1 MKRLRLYLIALMLLP
16 QVTFAAVLVGKTE
29 GAFSVSPSGA
39 ATYTIPIKVQN
50 GLSEFSPSISLTY
63 NSQSGNGIAG
73 MGFSISGL
81 SAISIVPR
89 SVYFDGQA
97 EAIYTNEDNAFALD
111 GQRLLLKSG
120 NNGQTGAT
128 YRTENEQYS
137 QISITSFANG
147 TPATFQ
153 VKTTDGSTYKYGNSS
168 GRLTLSNG
176 EAYQWALDYAEDA
189 LGNYIQYTYAQEGV
203 LYPTSITY
211 GRNTHGT
218 AGVDC
223 TILFNYENRTDSVPT
238 YLFGEQRYLK
248 KRLKSIVCKY
258 DGNIYRTYTLN
269 YTVDTFSHLTSV
281 TEAGTGTSTVP
292 STTFEWEVPTEFQL
306 SGNSCSMETALFEH
320 PQKEYFFSGD
330 LDGDGTTEIISME
343 TRVDS
348 LLPYEPAR
356 TYFYGRKWNPEQQKF
371 EFCYNADTWA
381 SIPFTGIFSTIKSG
395 GLLMHVTHGKR
406 NSLAL
411 PYCRIYEEESK
422 NFILNFLNE
431 GREVS
436 IPLRGLS
443 DENEDFPLY
452 MILDANKNGLDD
464 IFIIEKEKHNNTYP
478 AYLVSC
484 DLTLNQLSTTSISL
498 NLQGTLDKIRCADFN
513 SDGMADLLITTSEG
527 HYIYWNRDGSFSDTD
542 RYYSTTFKKCD
553 ILETGDFNGDGLVD
567 LIINKSNSTEW
578 YIARNTGNATN
589 GYFTLSGVSYLTD
602 AGARKVNDLDDEEI
616 ERTGNS
622 SEKRFYC
629 MVQDI
634 DGDGKS
640 DAIVAYPD
648 GFYNPNLPLSPGP
661 FGYPTVRGH
670 ICVLKSNGETLT
682 HYSHIDL
689 NNSEEFPDC
698 NHIIQG
704 NFTGTAGGE
713 IIYKGKDF
721 GQNALGWYR
730 LKNPTVKASSQ
741 KMISVTDGLGAR
753 DSISYG
759 LLTDED
765 VYSISNNHT
774 FPLIPMA
781 GGFPV
786 VKNRTESIPTESRT
800 TNYSYANGL
809 VHLQGKGFLGFEDV
823 KAESSTGIVTETH
836 CVLDSTFYVLLPKT
850 VTQKNQTNTIITQD
864 FSVVNLQSVGSH
876 SYTINNNTHH
886 ETRRPLD
893 GFSEGEDCEFFEFGF
908 PTYQFTDDFKFTT
921 EKEITYWESPLDS
934 VWIKG
939 LPEEIEITKS
949 GYTLDGD
956 DVYEEI
962 TYERAPSTGLILKET
977 RRRNNQLVST
987 DGYSYNEYGQ
997 MTQHY
1002 TVPFNST
1009 DTLVTTFEYYPNG
1022 KLKKEYDPKGLYR
1035 LYTYNSTYGTLSS
1048 IRDFDGVT
1056 TQYTYDGMLR
1066 ETKRQNAI
1074 ETLQTTRALSSY
1086 GGGKYSI
1093 KETKTGETPVTTYY
1107 DAWERKIA
1115 ESAPLA
1121 NGTAMYTDYHYLSN
1135 GKVGFVSFPH
1145 KYSQPTQEG
1154 TTYTYD
1160 NAHRLVST
1168 IDTNGKTSTWSYA
1181 PGQAVSCIDGIT
1193 TTTYYYNN
1201 DKISEVNDA
1210 AGWIVYDYNADQN
1223 ISYIGSADADA
1234 YYTYDTYGRLTQT
1247 TDMNG
1252 VTKRYS
1258 YDRNGYPD
1266 STIIAGSYV
1275 KTNYDKFGI
1284 LRSKSWADS
1293 GESPHTVAYT
1303 YNNKYLLTGEAGNGY
1318 QNTYSYDTY
1327 GRLTHKTKKVYDNQM
1342 ETWNVSLQYGPGSKI
1357 SKMDS
1362 YFNSHPP
1369 TTVISEE
1376 FSYQNGYC
1384 VGDTLN
1390 HSLVWSLVK
1399 QDRWGHVTEE
1409 FDSLGTTTHS
1419 YDDYGNMLTMRR
1431 YGSSSMFESYT
1442 YNIQTGNMSSK
1453 NGTTLS
1459 YDSMNR
1465 LTGWGSQSYT
1475 YDSKGN
1481 ITHQPL
1487 VGNFSYNGFR
1497 ATGMTADS
1505 CYVIDDSLRISYYKA
1520 IERPKSIENEHYRA
1534 DFFYDG
1540 DGDRYMMKVY
1550 ERHAEGDSLLFTR
1563 YYMDANAEVT
1573 KDTLGHYTHL
1583 YYAGGDAYTAPAV
1596 MVIDETGQT
1605 ATYQITRDNL
1615 GSAIQYASKNGV
1627 RYRYS
1632 YSPWGVRTHQV
1643 GGNTVF
1649 YQPGDDSPFG
1659 PFYRTYTG
1667 HEDLWMFGLIN
1678 ANARLYNPYLGRFI
1692 SPDPLLN
1699 SEGGPLDYNP
1709 YIYARNNPY
1718 RYIDRNG
1725 EFPWLIAAFAAFATA
1740 GGVANVVSNWSD
1752 IHNFGEGLG
1761 FFCLGAGVT
1770 AATLAGAA
1778 VLGTVAACA
1787 APYIA
1792 GVLGVAAESA
1802 VALGTAYAAAG
1813 AVYYVY
1819 DGCLNSA
1826 MNGTPFEFS
1835 WNGLAMTMATW
1846 GIPAGVGGYLLA
1858 KANGLNG
1865 WTGMGKSNVMAT
1877 RHRPVM
1883 TNPDAMAARPNAGE
1897 YSSDPVKMSP
1907 SMKGKLGVQ
1916 RAMNEFVEDGGRVLQ
1931 TEVTIEVDGVR
1942 IRPDFIGIDK
1952 NGVLNIVEVKNG
1964 PNARF
1969 TPNQKIV
1976 IPKMMGNE
1984 HPCFKPVGGNA
1995 MKIPDFRNV
2004 MINNQ
2009 PYKGNYVFKKIQYF
2023 D

>member
-1 MKRLRLYLIALMLLP
+1 MLLP
-16 QVTFAAVLVGKTE
+16 QVAFAAVLVGKTE

-97 EAIYTNEDNAFALD
+97 ECIYPDEENVFALD
-111 GQRLLLKSG
+111 GQRLLLISG
-120 NNGQTGAT
+120 NN

-203 LYPTSITY
+203 LYPTSISY

-269 YTVDTFSHLTSV
+269 YTEAIFSHLISV
-281 TEAGTGTSTVP
+281 TETGTGTSTVP
-292 STTFEWEVPTEFQL
+292 PTTFEWEVPSEFML
-306 SGNSCSMETALFEH
+306 DCSSRTMDMH
-320 PQKEYFFSGD
+320 DRRDSDIVKFFSAD
-330 LDGDGTTEIISME
+330 LDGDGNSEIVSVENIS
-343 TRVDS
+343 RFNPDS
-348 LLPYEPAR
+348 ITSLFYVRKYNPSTQTFDYTGFYHVENFCTDLLNGS
-356 TYFYGRKWNPEQQKF
+356 FSIH
-371 EFCYNADTWA
+371 A
-381 SIPFTGIFSTIKSG
+381 SHKTG
-395 GLLMHVTHGKR
+395 
-406 NSLAL
+406 NSLVL
-411 PYCRIYEEESK
+411 PYCRRYPIFDGAVPNEMHFAFPEEDNWEVTVRMIGHSTDNEKHPIYTY
-422 NFILNFLNE
+422 LD
-431 GREVS
+431 
-436 IPLRGLS
+436 S
-443 DENEDFPLY
+443 DRD
-452 MILDANKNGLDD
+452 GLDN
-464 IFIIEKEKHNNTYP
+464 IFIIEKEDVGNGIYP
-478 AYLVSC
+478 ANLVTFDMSENSHVAPR
-484 DLTLNQLSTTSISL
+484 LYL
-498 NLQGTLDKIRCADFN
+498 NLNGVPDKIRSADFN
-513 SDGMADLLITTSEG
+513 SDGMPDLLITTSNG
-527 HYIYWNRDGSFSDTD
+527 YYIYWNRNGSFSDSD
-542 RYYSTTFKKCD
+542 RYPSSEPNTSFKKCD
-553 ILETGDFNGDGLVD
+553 IIELGDFDGDGLVD
-567 LIINKSNSTEW
+567 LLLNKHDSNQW
-578 YIARNTGNATN
+578 YIARNTGNDTN
-589 GYFTLSGVSYLTD
+589 GYFDLNMISELN
-602 AGARKVNDLDDEEI
+602 ARNVRVI
-616 ERTGNS
+616 EDKEDKT
-622 SEKRFYC
+622 YC
-629 MVQDI
+629 LVQDI

-640 DAIVAYPD
+640 DAIV
-648 GFYNPNLPLSPGP
+648 
-661 FGYPTVRGH
+661 GYPYTNDDGGH
-670 ICVLKSNGETLT
+670 ILILKSNGYALTLSS
-682 HYSHIDL
+682 YYPMS
-689 NNSEEFPDC
+689 NSDAFPNR

-704 NFTGTAGGE
+704 FYNGQGGVQ
-713 IIYKGKDF
+713 ILYKGKNLS
-721 GQNALGWYR
+721 QNTTGWYI
-730 LKNPTVKASSQ
+730 LENPTVKPSSQ
-741 KMISVTDGLGAR
+741 KMVSVTDGLGAT

-759 LLTDED
+759 LLTDTD
-765 VYSISNNHT
+765 VYHIDNNSILPKPVIH
-774 FPLIPMA
+774 MA
-781 GGFPV
+781 GAIPV
-786 VKNRTESIPTESRT
+786 VKTRTELIPTDSRT
-800 TNYSYANGL
+800 TDYSYANGL
-809 VHLQGKGFLGFEDV
+809 VHMQGKGFLGFQDI
-823 KAESSTGIVTETH
+823 KTISSTGVVTETH
-836 CVLDSTFYVLLPKT
+836 SDLDSTYYVLPPRT
-850 VTQKNQTNTIITQD
+850 VTQRNTAGDIICQD
-864 FSVVNLQSVGSH
+864 VNSTVLLGAGLH
-876 SYTINNNTHH
+876 SYTIG
-886 ETRRPLD
+886 ETSRRTDNFFD
-893 GFSEGEDCEFFEFGF
+893 GFFERESSSSFQYGF
-908 PTYQFTDDFKFTT
+908 PAIQMKADSLFHN
-921 EKEITYWESPLDS
+921 EQNITYWNSPNNN
-934 VWIKG
+934 VWLKG
-939 LPEEIEITKS
+939 FPSMVEITKY
-949 GYTLDGD
+949 GERQDNWVVGD
-956 DVYEEI
+956 DVYEKTI
-962 TYERAPSTGLILKET
+962 YERASSTGLILKET
-977 RRRNNQLVST
+977 RRRNGQIVST
-987 DGYSYNEYGQ
+987 DGYTYNEYGQ
-997 MTQHY
+997 VTQHY
-1002 TVPFNST
+1002 TVPYNST

-1035 LYTYNSTYGTLSS
+1035 QYTYNSTYGTLTS

-1145 KYSQPTQEG
+1145 RSYQSTTEG
-1154 TTYTYD
+1154 ATYTYD
-1160 NAHRLVST
+1160 FVHRLDS
-1168 IDTNGKTSTWSYA
+1168 IKYSDGKTSTWSYS
-1181 PGQAVSCIDGIT
+1181 PMQVESCIDGIT
-1193 TTTYYYNN
+1193 TTTNYYT
-1201 DKISEVNDA
+1201 KGIISDVEDD
-1210 AGWIVYDYNADQN
+1210 AGWVHYDYNADGN
-1223 ISYIGSADADA
+1223 ICFIYGNVGDAI
-1234 YYTYDTYGRLTQT
+1234 YEYDTYGRLTQT
-1247 TDMNG
+1247 TDVNG
-1252 VTKRYS
+1252 VTKQYS

-1327 GRLTHKTKKVYDNQM
+1327 NRMSHKTKKVIDDQN
-1342 ETWNVSLQYGPGSKI
+1342 EIWNVSYQYSGSRVR
-1357 SKMDS
+1357 KMES

-1376 FSYQNGYC
+1376 FSYQNGYN

-1409 FDSLGTTTHS
+1409 LDSLGTTTHS

-1465 LTGWGSQSYT
+1465 LTAWGNQSYT

-1481 ITHQPL
+1481 ITHQPS

-1497 ATGMTADS
+1497 VTDMSAEND
-1505 CYVIDDSLRISYYKA
+1505 YVIDDSLRISYYKA
-1520 IERPKSIENEHYRA
+1520 IERPRSIENEHYRA

-1550 ERHAEGDSLLFTR
+1550 ERHAEGDSLIFTR

-1596 MVIDETGQT
+1596 MVIGETGQT
-1605 ATYQITRDNL
+1605 TIYQITRDNL

-1649 YQPGDDSPFG
+1649 YQPGEDSLLG

-1678 ANARLYNPYLGRFI
+1678 ANARLYSPYLGRFI

-1699 SEGGPLDYNP
+1699 SEGGPLLYNP
-1709 YIYARNNPY
+1709 YIYANNNPFK
-1718 RYIDRNG
+1718 YIDRGG
-1725 EFPWLIAAFAAFATA
+1725 EEPITLIALLIGFAVGGTINVACNWENIHDVGDFCAFFGVGGTA
-1740 GGVANVVSNWSD
+1740 GIAGVA
-1752 IHNFGEGLG
+1752 
-1761 FFCLGAGVT
+1761 
-1770 AATLAGAA
+1770 AA
-1778 VLGTVAACA
+1778 VL
-1787 APYIA
+1787 APAGAIA
-1792 GVLGVAAESA
+1792 G
-1802 VALGTAYAAAG
+1802 ALYG
-1813 AVYYVY
+1813 AV
-1819 DGCLNSA
+1819 
-1826 MNGTPFEFS
+1826 
-1835 WNGLAMTMATW
+1835 
-1846 GIPAGVGGYLLA
+1846 GGALSGALL
-1858 KANGLNG
+1858 G
-1865 WTGMGKSNVMAT
+1865 
-1877 RHRPVM
+1877 
-1883 TNPDAMAARPNAGE
+1883 
-1897 YSSDPVKMSP
+1897 
-1907 SMKGKLGVQ
+1907 
-1916 RAMNEFVEDGGRVLQ
+1916 
-1931 TEVTIEVDGVR
+1931 
-1942 IRPDFIGIDK
+1942 
-1952 NGVLNIVEVKNG
+1952 
-1964 PNARF
+1964 
-1969 TPNQKIV
+1969 
-1976 IPKMMGNE
+1976 
-1984 HPCFKPVGGNA
+1984 GGNA
-1995 MKIPDFRNV
+1995 LLLGQDPWKAALTGMWQGAATGVILGGLTGGAKAIDGNKSWLTGSPKVKANPAANISATPQNSGAKFLKPGETVKSSDWPSTDRIPGTTSLETLDKGTIVDRFSPTEGGLMNGEYCSKPGVPVEMRAIPYDPKTSFYKQWKLNIPLDVERSIAGPFPKYGLPGGGVQYRFIHPETGAFMSPGYMVNKGYLIELKIPF
-2004 MINNQ
+2004 
-2009 PYKGNYVFKKIQYF
+2009 
-2023 D
+2023 